1 MGLYEGIK
9 DAIGLAQKADNI
21 ELYRQL
27 LDLGAQA
34 LELQAEI
41 TRLREENAELKKT
54 EDIERRIVRHTLTKE
69 NGIHDGYPY
78 ITLSDDEQN
87 IRYCAVCWG
96 REQKLIQLY
105 SNDVCMECMIKK
117 RNK

>member
-1 MGLYEGIK
+1 MGLLDSAKNI
-9 DAIGLAQKADNI
+9 LAMVKKYNDI
-21 ELYRQL
+21 ELNQQIIDL
-27 LDLGAQA
+27 TQQSLDLIN
-34 LELQAEI
+34 ENV
-41 TRLREENAELKKT
+41 RLTQENEELKKANDL
-54 EDIERRIVRHTLTKE
+54 ESRIVRHPLIEE

>member
-9 DAIGLAQKADNI
+9 DAIGLAQKADNADLI
-21 ELYRQL
+21 KQL
-27 LDLGAQA
+27 LNLGSQA
-34 LELQAEI
+34 LEMQDEI
-41 TRLREENAELKKT
+41 RKLKEENEELKKAK
-54 EDIERRIVRHTLTKE
+54 DIESIIVRHPLTKE